1 MTGSQRRPSIIA
13 KRTHVRIQK
22 HEHASNDFSYLT
34 LDRVVI
40 GLTYAGIAT
49 YVYRNFSK
57 LSPYELG
64 GVALGSLGLGCSFFD
79 LGKRQGI
86 AQGAAFAL
94 RAVEDGRQRKESEDE
109 DDWKGEFKGQEFEG
123 LDTEDKIEWLNKEAA
138 KIRDLQN
145 EEQLRCGQAYINKE
159 EAYIQYEKKG
169 EYGGPN
175 WKM

>member
-1 MTGSQRRPSIIA
+1 M
-13 KRTHVRIQK
+13 
-22 HEHASNDFSYLT
+22 
-34 LDRVVI
+34 
-40 GLTYAGIAT
+40 
-49 YVYRNFSK
+49 
-57 LSPYELG
+57 
-64 GVALGSLGLGCSFFD
+64 GSLGLGYSFFD

-86 AQGAAFAL
+86 TQGAAFAL
-94 RAVEDGRQRKESEDE
+94 RIVEDGRQGKKDEDE

-145 EEQLRCGQAYINKE
+145 EEQLRCGQAYIKKE
-159 EAYIQYEKKG
+159 EAYVQYEKRG